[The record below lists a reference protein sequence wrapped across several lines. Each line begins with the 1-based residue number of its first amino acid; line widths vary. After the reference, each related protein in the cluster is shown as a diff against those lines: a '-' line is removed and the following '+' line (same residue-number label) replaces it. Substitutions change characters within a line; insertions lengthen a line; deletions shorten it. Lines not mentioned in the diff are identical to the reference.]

1 MDAVL
6 GYNTHYYIIHYS
18 IFNVRANEMNMQK
31 QGVLLYL
38 LFFYLLWIQ
47 IRINK
52 LTRIFS
58 VSHPAL
64 MNESSYKFLGTV
76 PGESLKLPFCITIG
90 VDQHLENT

>member
-38 LFFYLLWIQ
+38 LYLLFFY
-47 IRINK
+47 
-52 LTRIFS
+52 
-58 VSHPAL
+58 
-64 MNESSYKFLGTV
+64 
-76 PGESLKLPFCITIG
+76 PFMDT
-90 VDQHLENT
+90 N

>member
-38 LFFYLLWIQ
+38 LFFY
-47 IRINK
+47 
-52 LTRIFS
+52 
-58 VSHPAL
+58 
-64 MNESSYKFLGTV
+64 
-76 PGESLKLPFCITIG
+76 PFMDT
-90 VDQHLENT
+90 N